1 MIKEFMFGTSR
12 GFEIQNDAL
21 KVKLISYGARI
32 TELHFDGKDVTLG
45 FDRLEDYKESNI
57 YCGAVV
63 GRFGNR
69 IANGRFSLNGTEYQL
84 PKNEKGI
91 TTLHGGTEG
100 FDRFEWDGEILSDN
114 AVRFSRLSRDGEMGF
129 PGNLAVS
136 VTYTLEKDGLCIAYF
151 AKTDA
156 DTHVNLTNHAYFN
169 LDGCFG
175 EDCLKMTLQL
185 DAPKYLPVDDKL
197 IPTGEIADVAGT
209 IFDRRDTRPIET
221 DYDHCFVFGMKQ
233 EYKKVGTLY
242 SPHSGIAMD
251 IETDMPGLQCYT
263 CSGTNEKAGKGGV
276 PLHLHHAV
284 ALETQFF
291 PDTPN
296 HENFP
301 STLLQASAPFE
312 SITRYRFYKK

>member
-1 MIKEFMFGTSR
+1 MVKEFVFGSSR
-12 GFEIQNDAL
+12 GFELQNDAL

-32 TELHFDGKDVTLG
+32 TELHFAGKDVTLG
-45 FDRLEDYKESNI
+45 FDRLEDYKESNNF
-57 YCGAVV
+57 CGAVV

-69 IANGRFSLNGTEYQL
+69 IANGRFSINGTEYDL

-100 FDRFEWDGEILSDN
+100 FDRFEWDAEILSDQ
-114 AVRFSRLSRDGEMGF
+114 AVRFSRISPDGEMGF
-129 PGNLAVS
+129 PGNLEVS
-136 VTYTLEKDGLCIAYF
+136 VIYTLEADGLCIAYF

-169 LDGCFG
+169 LDGYFG
-175 EDCLKMTLQL
+175 EDCLKMTMQL
-185 DAPKYLPVDDKL
+185 DAPWYLPVDDKL
-197 IPTGEIADVAGT
+197 IPSGEIADVTGT
-209 IFDRRDTRPIET
+209 KFDRRKERPIET
-221 DYDHCFVFGMKQ
+221 DYDHCFVFGLKQ

-251 IETDMPGLQCYT
+251 IETDMPGIQCYT

-276 PLHLHHAV
+276 PQHIHHAV
-284 ALETQFF
+284 ALETQLF
-291 PDTPN
+291 PDSPN

-301 STLLQASAPFE
+301 STLVRPGTPFE
-312 SITRYRFYKK
+312 STTRYRFYKK